1 MAIDSALNYKKI
13 GLSDEL
19 DIPEAQLFN
28 VPCKIDT
35 GAYNCSIDCSHWE
48 VTEINGIPHLI
59 FTLLGNEYKQYTGIS
74 LSTTDFIRKKV
85 KSSTGHVEYRYQVTL
100 SITIFGENF
109 EAAFNL
115 SKRHNMRYPILL
127 GRKFLSKK
135 FLVDVSKKNI
145 SKRLKAK
152 QNIGH

>member
-1 MAIDSALNYKKI
+1 MAIKSHENYLKI

-19 DIPEAQLFN
+19 DIPQAKLYN

-35 GAYNCSIDCSHWE
+35 GAYNCSIDCSYWE
-48 VTEINGIPHLI
+48 IKEVNGEQEL
-59 FTLLGNEYKQYTGIS
+59 FFRLLGTDYKQYAGVE
-74 LSTTDFIRKKV
+74 LSTTDFIKKKV
-85 KSSTGHVEYRYQVTL
+85 KSSTGHVEYRYQVMLTL
-100 SITIFGENF
+100 QMFGQAY

-127 GRKFLSKK
+127 GRKFLSKR

-145 SKRLKAK
+145 SKKLKAK
-152 QNIGH
+152 QNFSQ